1 MKKLLTAL
9 AAVACVSVANA
20 ALITIDDFSVNQ
32 GPITDTTVSGL
43 ATTAPDAV
51 CDTNSARTLCSNL
64 LADPF
69 QSGMNAR
76 VIGGQLNVSNGAG
89 TDSQVAVRWNLAAGF
104 IPANAIGSF
113 DFLVIR
119 SDGEPTNLAFYF
131 NGALISNNII
141 APSTINKL
149 VSFNAPIA
157 QLAAGGTLE
166 LRITGSSDW
175 DVQLDSLGLN
185 VTNLNKVPV
194 PAIPL
199 LLGAGLVA
207 LGLRRKQK

>member
-9 AAVACVSVANA
+9 AAATCFSVANA
-20 ALITIDDFSVNQ
+20 ALITIDNFSTNQ
-32 GPITDTTVSGL
+32 GPIVDTTVSGL

-51 CDTNSARTLCSNL
+51 CDTNSARTLCANL

-119 SDGEPTNLAFYF
+119 SDGEPTNLAFFF
-131 NGALISNNII
+131 NGVAINNSVI
-141 APSTINKL
+141 APSTVNQT

-157 QLAAGGTLE
+157 QLAAGGVLE

-185 VTNLNKVPV
+185 VTNLQVPV